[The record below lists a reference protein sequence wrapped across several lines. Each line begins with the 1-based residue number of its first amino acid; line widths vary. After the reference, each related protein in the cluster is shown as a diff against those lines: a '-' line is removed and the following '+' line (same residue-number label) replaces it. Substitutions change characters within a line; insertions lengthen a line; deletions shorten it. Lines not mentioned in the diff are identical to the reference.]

1 MIQFFCDGQLLYDPR
16 NPDYA
21 VYEPKCELEVNKTGS
36 LTFTIPPTHPIYDA
50 LQKMKSEIEVYQ
62 DGEFLGAYRVL
73 NTDLDF
79 NNIKAVTCEGELAY
93 LLDSVQRPAEYHDIS
108 VEDYFETLISNH
120 NDDVDEDKQF
130 AVGTVTVTDPN
141 DSLYR
146 IHNYE
151 STWECVDD
159 KLIDRLGGYVRCRRV
174 NGIRTI
180 DYITSYGNVNTQIIR
195 FGENILDLTR
205 DIRGEDI
212 ATVLVPLGA
221 ADEETGMKLTVASVN
236 DGKDYIEAT
245 EAISIYGRIV
255 KTVEYDDVTV
265 ASNLLSK
272 GSAELAVLCK
282 PSIVLT
288 MTAVDLHL
296 VDVSVERIKLGD
308 SIRVISEPHGLDEY
322 MMVKALSLDFQ
333 HPENSKVTLGTV
345 RQTLDKAIN
354 KGQKQPW
361 QEILNAQSAM
371 RQSISN
377 VHTIVQECYSEISK
391 TAEEIRAEVSES
403 YLAKTDLETIQRD
416 FQTSITQSASEI
428 RMDFTAITNQISN
441 SVATNQQLLEEYIRF
456 RGALIELGKVGNA
469 FTAELSNDQLSF
481 KENGQTIA
489 YISNQSL
496 VITNAEIRNRLS
508 LGNEE
513 RGWFDFIPRA
523 TGNLSI
529 QWRDPIS

>member
-1 MIQFFCDGQLLYDPR
+1 MIQFFCDSQLLYDPR

-21 VYEPKCELEVNKTGS
+21 IYEPKCELEVNKTGR
-36 LTFTIPPTHPIYDA
+36 LTFTIPPTHPMYDA

-93 LLDSVQRPAEYHDIS
+93 LLDSVQRPSEYHDIS

-130 AVGTVTVTDPN
+130 AVGAVTVTDPN

-174 NGIRTI
+174 NGVRTI
-180 DYITSYGNVNTQIIR
+180 DYVTSYGNVNTQIIQ

-221 ADEETGMKLTVASVN
+221 ADEETGVKLTVASVN

-255 KTVEYDDVTV
+255 RTVEYDDVTV

-272 GSAELAVLCK
+272 GSAELATLCK
-282 PSIVLT
+282 PSIILT

-354 KGQKQPW
+354 EGQKQPW
-361 QEILNAQSAM
+361 QEI
-371 RQSISN
+371 
-377 VHTIVQECYSEISK
+377 
-391 TAEEIRAEVSES
+391 
-403 YLAKTDLETIQRD
+403 
-416 FQTSITQSASEI
+416 
-428 RMDFTAITNQISN
+428 
-441 SVATNQQLLEEYIRF
+441 
-456 RGALIELGKVGNA
+456 
-469 FTAELSNDQLSF
+469 
-481 KENGQTIA
+481 
-489 YISNQSL
+489 
-496 VITNAEIRNRLS
+496 
-508 LGNEE
+508 
-513 RGWFDFIPRA
+513 
-523 TGNLSI
+523 
-529 QWRDPIS
+529 